1 MRHHDRTFD
10 NLDADEVRRA
20 EPNASPQDIEAERAC
35 RPQRR
40 HRDRRPRVYDRRSA
54 CSAAAGARRRDAMGT
69 SADRADP
76 ETARELETDLEDL
89 MFRADVSIDRY
100 TDALPRTA
108 RRTDRRRP
116 RVAGGRGGGTMSPPA
131 TAGRDAAP
139 CRGGGLAWRWR
150 SRRQGTAPPAASA
163 GPGPQQPFGAPQLRL
178 LRLFPPDFL
187 DPGPGSPAC
196 DSEPRRQ
203 RSQAAIG
210 GQGSKAARPCNR
222 PPTEKKGQQHVADH
236 SDVRGQHRRRHRA
249 HLPPDRQ
256 AGRPVPGAG
265 QPPPPGPTDRAVGRR

>member
-89 MFRADVSIDRY
+89 MFRADVSIERY

-116 RVAGGRGGGTMSPPA
+116 RVAGGRGGGTMSPPGHGGP
-131 TAGRDAAP
+131 GRRAVSGWWPGLALAVSASRHGSACGVGRSRPTTTVWRSAAALAAP
-139 CRGGGLAWRWR
+139 ISSRLSGSGTRLPGL
-150 SRRQGTAPPAASA
+150 
-163 GPGPQQPFGAPQLRL
+163 
-178 LRLFPPDFL
+178 
-187 DPGPGSPAC
+187 
-196 DSEPRRQ
+196 
-203 RSQAAIG
+203 
-210 GQGSKAARPCNR
+210 
-222 PPTEKKGQQHVADH
+222 
-236 SDVRGQHRRRHRA
+236 
-249 HLPPDRQ
+249 
-256 AGRPVPGAG
+256 
-265 QPPPPGPTDRAVGRR
+265 